1 MSGKEVLSGDS
12 KGKYI
17 HPTEWS
23 RFEKLLSAF
32 LKS

>member
-23 RFEKLLSAF
+23 RFEMLLSAF